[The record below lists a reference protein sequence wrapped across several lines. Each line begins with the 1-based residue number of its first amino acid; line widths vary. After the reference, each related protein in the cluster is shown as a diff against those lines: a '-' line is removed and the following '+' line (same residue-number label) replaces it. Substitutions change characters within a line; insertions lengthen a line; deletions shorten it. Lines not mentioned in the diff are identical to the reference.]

1 MEDMP
6 VHDEAAADTRTQ
18 RHHDHVLK
26 AFAAALPGLAQSGHV
41 GVVAGLHRQTRAL
54 AQFFMDIEPAPAQIH
69 AAVDHALG
77 GDGAGNADADAQHV
91 LLVDAVGVQPLE
103 AGFGNVI

>member
-1 MEDMP
+1 MTMFSKP
-6 VHDEAAADTRTQ
+6 LPPPFQASPRAATLAS
-18 RHHDHVLK
+18 
-26 AFAAALPGLAQSGHV
+26 LP
-41 GVVAGLHRQTRAL
+41 GLHRQTRAL